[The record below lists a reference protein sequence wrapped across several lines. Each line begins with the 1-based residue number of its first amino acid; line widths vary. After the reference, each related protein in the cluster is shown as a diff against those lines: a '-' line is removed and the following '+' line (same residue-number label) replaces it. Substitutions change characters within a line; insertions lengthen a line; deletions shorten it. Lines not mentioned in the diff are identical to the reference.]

1 MKKILLIATAIFL
14 TSFFCHA
21 NVADD
26 VRERY
31 INDELTMN
39 KKFVNN
45 LKNYLDN
52 AFENQLKRFEDEELG
67 FTSNIGNMFSAVFS
81 SDKLQEKY
89 TIRSKK
95 YFDNMEIEQQTYNM
109 GNKYL
114 KNVTLLRS
122 HFYEKS
128 ENQSLPSIQVLRLP
142 TNEVDLSGLEQHS
155 KNSLLIEIGSELFI
169 GMFVMLIIGVICFF
183 VGFEAPPTWFVTI
196 ITIVI
201 SIGLSM
207 WNDSKLI
214 DSIREQKVEFN
225 IDYDSILKNLNENTV
240 KFYDN
245 VK

>member
-67 FTSNIGNMFSAVFS
+67 FTSNIGNMFSAFS

>member
-14 TSFFCHA
+14 TSFFCPA

-26 VRERY
+26 VRVRY

-114 KNVTLLRS
+114 KNVTLLRNS
-122 HFYEKS
+122 YLAVIFRMRDVFRKFAS
-128 ENQSLPSIQVLRLP
+128 SQI
-142 TNEVDLSGLEQHS
+142 TNSTHHTV
-155 KNSLLIEIGSELFI
+155 
-169 GMFVMLIIGVICFF
+169 IIS
-183 VGFEAPPTWFVTI
+183 PYP
-196 ITIVI
+196 
-201 SIGLSM
+201 L
-207 WNDSKLI
+207 
-214 DSIREQKVEFN
+214 
-225 IDYDSILKNLNENTV
+225 
-240 KFYDN
+240 
-245 VK
+245 